1 MGLIVK
7 FKNWRQ
13 GRIIQAAKRLGM
25 RDPPKRKRS
34 MKNARFT
41 SWLRGDYT
49 LRNSELLFAAVSR
62 ISNALSAMP
71 VRLYQG
77 PKPVENDLN
86 DLVSFAPNPN
96 MTSFQFFRSFEACRC
111 TSGNGYALK
120 CLDGQGNLER
130 LDLLDP
136 ARVTPFLNQDSG
148 EMWYC
153 IQPEHGGT
161 FYIHNWY
168 VLHVPFLSTNGYTG
182 VNPVSVLFDTL
193 SYSENIQAFSTKQ
206 LEQGVNAA
214 IVLEAPANLSLDQQQ
229 KMINDFMNTYRE
241 TSGNILLLE
250 SGVTARSLN
259 LSPVDSK
266 LFEVEKITRSKVA
279 MVYNLPP
286 HLLGDYSDASFSSQE
301 QQMLEFLM
309 LTMLPIVTAYEQELD
324 RKLLRRE
331 QRKQGYHF
339 RFDMDAVL
347 RADAA
352 TQAEVD
358 YKAVRSA
365 WKTPDEIRASRFL
378 PPYADNIG
386 SEPMISQDLATLRY
400 TVRDKPKIL
409 ASRSGVKEE
418 EIDNGQWTMDSALMK
433 DAEKL
438 GINASLYFLLP
449 PNKRE
454 EALKRDILQAKKE
467 GESVGQA

>member
-1 MGLIVK
+1 MGLLASYK
-7 FKNWRQ
+7 TWRRN
-13 GRIIQAAKRLGM
+13 RIIKAYRRLEPEKK
-25 RDPPKRKRS
+25 PPAPRKRPLLDGWVGL
-34 MKNARFT
+34 
-41 SWLRGDYT
+41 WLRGDYT

-62 ISNALSAMP
+62 IANSLAAMP
-71 VRLYQG
+71 VRLYRG
-77 PKPVENDLN
+77 TMPAELDLG
-86 DLVSFAPNPN
+86 DLVGFSPNAS
-96 MTSFQFFRSFEACRC
+96 MTSFQFFRSFEACRD

-120 CLDGQGNLER
+120 VLDEAGNLER

-136 ARVTPFLNQDSG
+136 ARVTPVLDEGSG
-148 EMWYC
+148 ELWYR
-153 IQPEHGGT
+153 IQPERGEAM
-161 FYIHNWY
+161 YLHNWY
-168 VLHVPFLSTNGYTG
+168 LLHVPFLSANGFVG

-193 SYSENIQAFSTKQ
+193 DYSENIQKFSVKQ

-214 IVLEAPANLSLDQQQ
+214 IVLEAPANLGADQ
-229 KMINDFMNTYRE
+229 KARMIGDFMDTYRE

-250 SGVTARSLN
+250 SGVTAKSLN

-286 HLLGDYSDASFSSQE
+286 HLLGDYSDTSFSSQE

-324 RKLLRRE
+324 RKLLSRE
-331 QRKQGYHF
+331 QRREGYRF
-339 RFDMDAVL
+339 RFDMDAIL

-378 PPYADNIG
+378 PPYADGIG
-386 SEPMISQDLATLRY
+386 AEPMISQDLATLRY
-400 TVRDKPKIL
+400 TVKEKAAVLAGKPPTE
-409 ASRSGVKEE
+409 RGEN
-418 EIDNGQWTMDSALMK
+418 NGQ
-433 DAEKL
+433 
-438 GINASLYFLLP
+438 N
-449 PNKRE
+449 
-454 EALKRDILQAKKE
+454 
-467 GESVGQA
+467 

>member
-1 MGLIVK
+1 MGLISRC
-7 FKNWRQ
+7 KNWRRN
-13 GRIIQAAKRLGM
+13 RIIREARRLGM
-25 RDPPKRKRS
+25 RDPPKQKRRMRNGRS
-34 MKNARFT
+34 PH
-41 SWLRGDYT
+41 WLRGDYT

-77 PKPVENDLN
+77 PKPVDDDLN
-86 DLVSFAPNPN
+86 DLISAAPNPN

-136 ARVTPFLNQDSG
+136 ARVMPMLDQDSG

-153 IQPEHGGT
+153 IQPEQGEAL
-161 FYIHNWY
+161 YVHNWY

-182 VNPVSVLFDTL
+182 VNPVAVLLDTL
-193 SYSENIQAFSTKQ
+193 AYSENIQRFSVRQ

-214 IVLEAPANLSLDQQQ
+214 IVLTAPANLSKEQQQ
-229 KMINDFMNTYRE
+229 KMVDDFMSTYRE

-250 SGVTARSLN
+250 SGVTANSLN

-266 LFEVEKITRSKVA
+266 LVEVEKITRSKVA

-286 HLLGDYSDASFSSQE
+286 HLMGDYSDTSFSSQE

-324 RKLLRRE
+324 RKLLTRD

-339 RFDMDAVL
+339 RFDMDAIL
-347 RADAA
+347 RADSA

-378 PPYADNIG
+378 PPYADGIG
-386 SEPMISQDLATLRY
+386 SEPVISQDLATLRY
-400 TVRDKPKIL
+400 TVMDKPKIL
-409 ASRSGVKEE
+409 ARRSNVEE
-418 EIDNGQWTMDSALMK
+418 EVFADG
-433 DAEKL
+433 
-438 GINASLYFLLP
+438 
-449 PNKRE
+449 
-454 EALKRDILQAKKE
+454 
-467 GESVGQA
+467 

>member
-1 MGLIVK
+1 MGLIAG
-7 FKNWRQ
+7 FKNWRRE
-13 GRIIQAAKRLGM
+13 RIVQAARRLGM
-25 RDPPKRKRS
+25 RDPPKQRRR
-34 MKNARFT
+34 MRNTWFP

-77 PKPVENDLN
+77 PRPVENDLN
-86 DLVSFAPNPN
+86 DLVSFTPNPN
-96 MTSFQFFRSFEACRC
+96 MTSFQFFRSLEACRC
-111 TSGNGYALK
+111 TFGNGYALK
-120 CLDGQGNLER
+120 CLDGQGQLER

-136 ARVTPFLNQDSG
+136 ARVTPLLDRDSG
-148 EMWYC
+148 ELWYC
-153 IQPEHGGT
+153 VQPEQGEA
-161 FYIHNWY
+161 FYLHNWY
-168 VLHVPFLSTNGYTG
+168 VLHIPFLSANGYTG

-193 SYSENIQAFSTKQ
+193 SYSENIQAFSVRQ

-214 IVLEAPANLSLDQQQ
+214 IVLESPGNLGIEQQQ

-286 HLLGDYSDASFSSQE
+286 HLLGDYSDTSFSSQE

-324 RKLLRRE
+324 RKLLSRE
-331 QRKQGYHF
+331 QRKQGFHF
-339 RFDMDAVL
+339 RFDMDVIL

-378 PPYADNIG
+378 PPYAGGIG
-386 SEPMISQDLATLRY
+386 AEPMISQDLATLRY
-400 TVRDKPKIL
+400 TVLDKPKI
-409 ASRSGVKEE
+409 AANHAN
-418 EIDNGQWTMDSALMK
+418 IDEGDL
-433 DAEKL
+433 DA
-438 GINASLYFLLP
+438 GI
-449 PNKRE
+449 R
-454 EALKRDILQAKKE
+454 
-467 GESVGQA
+467 